1 MLCFL
6 YFCLKFMSYNGEKEK
21 ILCRLEGNE
30 SGHL

>member
-6 YFCLKFMSYNGEKEK
+6 YFCLKFINYNGEKEK
-21 ILCRLEGNE
+21 ILRRLERNE